1 MELTSTAAS
10 RNTQSGTS
18 GASGLSGLST
28 EEFTRIIFTELTNQ
42 DPLSPN
48 DTNQLLQQIS
58 TIRSIQSDIDLSSS
72 LKGLVSQNEF
82 SSAASLIGK
91 PVSGVSDE
99 FLRVEGT
106 VRMVSRTQDGTVVT
120 LDDGSRVNIKNL
132 DAIAAGAASTG
143 GGNP

>member
-1 MELTSTAAS
+1 MNIASTASTASTSTS
-10 RNTQSGTS
+10 
-18 GASGLSGLST
+18 ASGLSSLST

-58 TIRSIQSDIDLSSS
+58 TIRSIQSDIDLSDN
-72 LKGLVSQNEF
+72 LKGLVNQNEF

-91 PVSGVSDE
+91 PVGGVSEDL
-99 FLRVEGT
+99 LRVQGI
-106 VRMVSRTQDGTVVT
+106 VQMVSRTQDGTVLT
-120 LDDGSRVNIKNL
+120 LEDGSRVNIKNL
-132 DAIAAGAASTG
+132 DAIVAQPTPSTA